1 MRHMNLVAIA
11 PVACGAGI
19 VGASAYLA
27 LNDPAA
33 PAAHLP
39 ACPFFATTGL
49 WCPGCGLTRAT
60 HALLQGH
67 IATAFG
73 FNALF
78 PLFLGAIVVGW
89 FAWMRSAR
97 GHPPIAWLV
106 KMPLWLTIAA
116 GVGVVAFGVARN
128 MPGLEAL
135 AP

>member
-1 MRHMNLVAIA
+1 MNLATTA

-19 VGASAYLA
+19 VGATAYLA

-33 PAAHLP
+33 PGAHLP
-39 ACPFFATTGL
+39 ACPFFASTGL

-60 HALLQGH
+60 HALLHGH

-89 FAWMRSAR
+89 FAWWR
-97 GHPPIAWLV
+97 GSRGRPPIAWLV
-106 KMPLWLTIAA
+106 KLPMWLIIAA
-116 GVGVVAFGVARN
+116 GVAVIAFGVVRN